1 MLTYQGLEERLRKA
15 LLDPAT
21 RLKLHVLNAE
31 TLAWVE
37 YEGRKV
43 EVALDPMRGGLI
55 ECVVHELLHAVMR
68 TELARWGEFEEC
80 IVLAVEREL
89 VHQINS
95 SRRRV
100 QWWRK
105 AIDGKLT
112 KEGR

>member
-1 MLTYQGLEERLRKA
+1 MLTYQGLEARLRKA

-21 RLKLHVLNAE
+21 RLQRHVLDGE

-43 EVALDPMRGGLI
+43 EVAVDPMRGGLI
-55 ECVVHELLHAVMR
+55 ECVVHELLHAVCR
-68 TELARWGEFEEC
+68 VELARWGEFEEC
-80 IVLAVEREL
+80 IVLAIEREL
-89 VHQINS
+89 VCQINA

-100 QWWRK
+100 RWWRE
-105 AIDGKLT
+105 AINRKLT